1 MSEIS
6 PTIVPDDHAVTSDA
20 DALLELVGH
29 LGAALLQPNLAPVVR
44 GHLQSAHRLALDL
57 YGASGGSRYFHPKRD
72 PVAY

>member
-6 PTIVPDDHAVTSDA
+6 PPIVPDDQAVTSDA

-29 LGAALLQPNLAPVVR
+29 LGAALLQSNLDPVVR

-57 YGASGGSRYFHPKRD
+57 YGASGGSKYFQPKRD